1 MLTNSASNV
10 KPLLCLHLIDDRR
23 YPTKGRSHGAGPK
36 IIVVAKVLAF
46 GLHVNM
52 AIDRAG
58 KNKLACCIDTSFSRQ
73 VSTYGRRFFRQKSLY
88 PLEIRSHHFI
98 IRPSVIT
105 RSYIKWKSPLFL

>member
-1 MLTNSASNV
+1 MIVVT
-10 KPLLCLHLIDDRR
+10 
-23 YPTKGRSHGAGPK
+23 PTKGRSHGAGPK

-73 VSTYGRRFFRQKSLY
+73 VSTYGDDFFARNRY
-88 PLEIRSHHFI
+88 IPLKFGLTIYNQTIRDN
-98 IRPSVIT
+98 
-105 RSYIKWKSPLFL
+105 